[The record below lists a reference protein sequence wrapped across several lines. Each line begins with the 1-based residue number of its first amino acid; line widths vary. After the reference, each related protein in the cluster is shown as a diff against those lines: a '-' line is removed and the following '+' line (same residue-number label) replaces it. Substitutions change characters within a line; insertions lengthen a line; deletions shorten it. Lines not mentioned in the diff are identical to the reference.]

1 MIHPKLHSWAQHLKF
16 MIPNYWETYFISFQK
31 QEKYKDDEPSEKYK
45 DDELSAIDFFTEMY
59 CGKKKGFT
67 ENV

>member
-1 MIHPKLHSWAQHLKF
+1 